1 MSLGDTNKLHMQV
14 YRIDHSLHNKY
25 KMTKGMF
32 SHTII
37 DLAHGSLFALHCDN
51 EQPPSPF
58 SGRCKRLDLFKHGGV
73 VFGNDN
79 KLSIGLVFRVVTKY
93 IEVRER
99 TGHIVIRCKD

>member
-1 MSLGDTNKLHMQV
+1 MKLHMQA
-14 YRIDHSLHNKY
+14 YNIDRNSRNKC
-25 KMTKGMF
+25 KMADGNF
-32 SHTII
+32 AHVSIG
-37 DLAHGSLFALHCDN
+37 LPHGSLFALHCDN